1 MEKKIISEINRSL
14 NIMGLYDNLILEN
27 VTSETVK
34 SIGKIALQVFKNN
47 ISKNNNDPNTL
58 KDLLKKYNVADSFLD
73 ENDKFWKYVR
83 QGQEISRFTFDND
96 NEVYDLISQILK
108 IDAGYFSIIFRN
120 ILKKDGEV
128 INFDKFIREANS
140 TKFDDEVEA
149 YFFLRKNVDD
159 VGGINDRKLSE
170 YFFEYLEKYKSSEV
184 FVNDLPKF
192 RSNLSVLLKK
202 YKLSRNWGLT
212 IESII
217 MASKTNQDRLIT
229 NIKITINNASK
240 ELTNSS
246 TSGGSNDEK
255 IYNDLYLKIER
266 YFQAFYMKE
275 NNNHIK
281 LLESFQTNAPK
292 EVKELIDK
300 IINAISSPTDDK
312 GVKKIYT
319 IIDAL
324 APEENRS
331 VLKNIKLKFGYGIAD
346 SIDDLPKKP
355 IPKDVTDVVE
365 EVTKKSGYTTLFKK
379 AIIKASTSAPVKT
392 MAQSYAFGVLP
403 NRKLIVKYLSDAKI
417 FSDSK
422 LAGPAASKYIRY
434 LRAYFTI
441 QIYSL
446 ARKVIIYG
454 LLPILTGAAKAAYE
468 SDTSVRIRNL
478 LNRNYNLVM
487 GRNYTEIEYTR
498 NNFFANLVIYGF
510 KDFKYLFQ
518 SIVSSNLNSFD
529 SFMSATI
536 KNIILPA
543 YILSLTEAFIWKKV
557 LYPIV
562 TDLTI
567 NRGFESFDYSEFID
581 RSFNNEMRRN
591 QEELDNNNPEL
602 RQAGGTEVTV
612 STPTWSYGQTMG
624 QTRQLIINFDKSKIK
639 SLLINGRPL
648 EVTRL
653 RLNSNNKPA
662 INIPINYDISTIK
675 LTDNNN
681 RNYNLTKE

>member
-27 VTSETVK
+27 VTSETLK

-73 ENDKFWKYVR
+73 DNDKFWKYVR

-120 ILKKDGEV
+120 ILKKDGEL

-140 TKFDDEVEA
+140 TKLDDEVEA

-159 VGGINDRKLSE
+159 IGGINDRKLSG

-292 EVKELIDK
+292 EIKELIDN
-300 IINAISSPTDDK
+300 IINAISAPTDDK

-324 APEENRS
+324 APDENRS

-365 EVTKKSGYTTLFKK
+365 EITKKSGYSTLFKK

-392 MAQSYAFGVLP
+392 MAQSYTFGVLP

-454 LLPILTGAAKAAYE
+454 LLPTLTGTVKAIYE
-468 SDTSVRIRNL
+468 TDASISIRNL

-487 GRNYTEIEYTR
+487 GRNYTEIEYT
-498 NNFFANLVIYGF
+498 NKNLISDLIPYYVA

-518 SIVSSNLNSFD
+518 WIVSSNLNSFG
-529 SFMSATI
+529 SFVSPII

-543 YILSLTEAFIWKKV
+543 SILSLTEAFIWKKV
-557 LYPIV
+557 LYPTV
-562 TDLTI
+562 TALNI
-567 NRGFESFDYSEFID
+567 NKGFESFDYSDFID
-581 RSFNNEMRRN
+581 NLFDNEMRRN

-602 RQAGGTEVTV
+602 RQAGGTEVRV
-612 STPTWSYGQTMG
+612 NPTWSYGQTMG